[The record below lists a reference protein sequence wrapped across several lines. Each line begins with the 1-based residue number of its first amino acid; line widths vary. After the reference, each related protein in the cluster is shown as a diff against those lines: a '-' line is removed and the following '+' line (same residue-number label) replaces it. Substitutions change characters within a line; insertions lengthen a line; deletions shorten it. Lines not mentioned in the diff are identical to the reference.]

1 MLSGPAVPRV
11 PLVLSAVLFDIDGTL
26 VDTVDMHAEAWQ
38 RAFAEFGKQVAFAD
52 VRSQIGKGGDQL
64 LPVFLTEAEREGF
77 GERLEKWRADLYLRE
92 YLPRAQAFPKVREL
106 FERLR
111 ADGVKLALA
120 SSCKE
125 QELDTYKALCRIEDL
140 IEEATTS
147 KDAERTKPHPD
158 VFEAALEGLGEV
170 PARDVLVVGDSPYDA
185 MAAKKIHLGAIGVLC
200 GGFPASELLEA
211 GYRAVYG
218 APADLL
224 ERYDEW
230 ARPQ

>member
-1 MLSGPAVPRV
+1 MLK
-11 PLVLSAVLFDIDGTL
+11 AVLFDIDGTL
-26 VDTVDMHAEAWQ
+26 VDTVDMHAETWR
-38 RAFAEFGKQVAFAD
+38 RAFSHFGKEVAFED

-64 LPVFLTEAEREGF
+64 MPVFMSKAEVEESGKD
-77 GERLEKWRADLYLRE
+77 LEKWRADLYLRE
-92 YLPRAQAFPKVREL
+92 YLPRAKAFPKVREL

-111 ADGVKLALA
+111 ADGVRLALA

-125 QELDTYKALCRIEDL
+125 KELQTYKALCRIEDL

-147 KDAERTKPHPD
+147 EDAERTKPHPD
-158 VFEAALEGLGEV
+158 VFEAALAGLGNVSTHE
-170 PARDVLVVGDSPYDA
+170 VLVVGDSPYDA
-185 MAAKKIHLGAIGVLC
+185 MAARKIEIEAVGVLC
-200 GGFPASELLEA
+200 GGFPAAELTEA

-230 ARPQ
+230 ARR

>member
-1 MLSGPAVPRV
+1 
-11 PLVLSAVLFDIDGTL
+11 VLRAVLFDIDGTL

-38 RAFAEFGKQVAFAD
+38 RAFAHFGKEVAFAD
-52 VRSQIGKGGDQL
+52 VRGQIGKGGDQL
-64 LPVFLTEAEREGF
+64 MPVFLTKAEVDEL
-77 GERLEKWRADLYLRE
+77 GEKLEKWRGDLYLRE

-111 ADGVKLALA
+111 GDGVKLALA

-147 KDAERTKPHPD
+147 EDAERTKPHPD
-158 VFEAALEGLGEV
+158 VFEAALAGLGKV

-185 MAAKKIHLGAIGVLC
+185 MAAKKIDLGAIGVLC
-200 GGFPASELLEA
+200 GGFPAAELLKS
-211 GYRAVYG
+211 GYTAVYG

-224 ERYDEW
+224 ERYEEW
-230 ARPQ
+230 AKPG